1 MCGASCAVH
10 RVCGLLARP
19 ITSVLVVLML
29 ESSMLPCGSSRR
41 WVVLRLCQ
49 FYRVLDTWDRS
60 GGGVRRAPPRA
71 APVARR
77 WLWETDDA
85 VRAALDHLVEE
96 LYDRREDVQSML
108 QRLDRNGTGT
118 ISRQVERWGW
128 VGAVGWEHCGGS
140 AGGEWASR
148 GVWRWLVVQEM
159 QRGLVGLGIRLTP
172 SELSSVMR

>member
-1 MCGASCAVH
+1 M
-10 RVCGLLARP
+10 CGLLARP

-85 VRAALDHLVEE
+85 VRTALDHLVEE

-118 ISRQVERWGW
+118 LSR
-128 VGAVGWEHCGGS
+128 
-140 AGGEWASR
+140 
-148 GVWRWLVVQEM
+148 QEM
-159 QRGLVGLGIRLTP
+159 QRGLMGLGIRLKP
-172 SELSSVMR
+172 SELSQVMRYDRGACPIGAA